1 MPREKSIF
9 TRDYETFLSTLRR
22 LREDSGRTQSDVA
35 KVLKRDQSVVSKCER
50 GERRMDIIEVRV
62 YCRAIGMEL
71 EKFIRI
77 LETDIVGTAR
87 GRISPR
93 LERRTAPKR

>member
-50 GERRMDIIEVRV
+50 GERRVDV
-62 YCRAIGMEL
+62 MEL
-71 EKFIRI
+71 RMFCQAFGLTLNQFVGALEKAI
-77 LETDIVGTAR
+77 AK
-87 GRISPR
+87 GR
-93 LERRTAPKR
+93 